1 MTTTINNTTTTNN
14 NVTMNAPASAT
25 SAVVNTTINT
35 AAVTPNLK
43 DPDLVDFTLDGA
55 EAQYKAGEYDKLLAQ
70 CKQDA
75 ANTKWLEEGI
85 RDIRFEAS
93 HDEPLCADEYAKQMK
108 VSEEAVLDT
117 QQNAGLNLT
126 TCIGKKP
133 VGDSAVRSICDRG
146 MIGMNCYELLRKE
159 RRESLKEVLNLILAE
174 RKGAVQVKYSYDKVR
189 AVHSARYAAIG
200 NDKLLKIMDDYMDQ
214 NWPDREFEGGYL
226 SHELMKVVIDLGAY
240 KQQFFRKLPSGF
252 SAGYTPAVMMI
263 SSDVAASAV
272 RLIPCLN
279 MGSGIVAPMA
289 KDVAIPHIG
298 EDIAARVTNA
308 FVALLAYFDDAA
320 TDLDKLRNVLIRN
333 SKAAL
338 VRVLKSGGMPKQE
351 ALEALEG
358 FDAVYGDMPV
368 TALDIYLAVCDAYAG
383 VVRNHTQ
390 DAKKIFAAADCV
402 ARCARTRWSDVDMPG
417 KSHRNL
423 LTSGVASCYPF
434 ISFEMQDPGGVMVGT
449 NHVNNS
455 LVTIDMFDTRAH
467 ANANAV
473 ILGSSGYG
481 KTFTAQLFA
490 LRLSEMDTQVFIISP
505 LKGLE
510 DYGGGCKA
518 VNGQFVSMDPSSDN
532 NINIM
537 DIRAPDDEDAKLLD
551 DYEASGSF
559 LTKKIHTILS
569 FLHLVVRNM
578 TQEEEQLI
586 DGCLYATYAKF
597 GITRDNNSIY
607 DKDGNYKVMP
617 LLEDLQE
624 EMRKNPEL
632 HTVCNILNP
641 LINGSMACFNHH
653 TNVDL
658 DSKYIVFDFN
668 GMKGSLLTM
677 SMFVVLDFVWT
688 KIKEDRTQRKA
699 VFIDECWKLIGT
711 DSNEQAA
718 EDVVEI
724 FRTIRAYG
732 GSAFAMT
739 QDISQFYE
747 YKGGKYGKAIIGNAD
762 TKIIMHLIPSEAKAL
777 QEAIQLTS
785 VEMEAVSSLP
795 RGQRPRLTATM
806 SIREPSQMPFAGCSN
821 TVMDGI

>member
-1 MTTTINNTTTTNN
+1 MTTTINNITTNNN

-35 AAVTPNLK
+35 AAVTPNPK

-93 HDEPLCADEYAKQMK
+93 HDEPLCADAYAKQMK

-126 TCIGKKP
+126 TCVGKKP

-174 RKGAVQVKYSYDKVR
+174 RKGAVQIKYSYDKVR

-200 NDKLLKIMDDYMDQ
+200 NDKLLKIMNDYMDQ

-320 TDLDKLRNVLIRN
+320 TDLDKLRNVQVRN

-351 ALEALEG
+351 AMEALEG
-358 FDAVYGDMPV
+358 FDVAYGDSSV

-390 DAKKIFAAADCV
+390 DAKRIFAAADCV

-417 KSHRNL
+417 K
-423 LTSGVASCYPF
+423 
-434 ISFEMQDPGGVMVGT
+434 
-449 NHVNNS
+449 
-455 LVTIDMFDTRAH
+455 
-467 ANANAV
+467 
-473 ILGSSGYG
+473 
-481 KTFTAQLFA
+481 
-490 LRLSEMDTQVFIISP
+490 
-505 LKGLE
+505 
-510 DYGGGCKA
+510 
-518 VNGQFVSMDPSSDN
+518 
-532 NINIM
+532 
-537 DIRAPDDEDAKLLD
+537 
-551 DYEASGSF
+551 
-559 LTKKIHTILS
+559 
-569 FLHLVVRNM
+569 
-578 TQEEEQLI
+578 EEL
-586 DGCLYATYAKF
+586 
-597 GITRDNNSIY
+597 
-607 DKDGNYKVMP
+607 
-617 LLEDLQE
+617 
-624 EMRKNPEL
+624 
-632 HTVCNILNP
+632 
-641 LINGSMACFNHH
+641 
-653 TNVDL
+653 
-658 DSKYIVFDFN
+658 
-668 GMKGSLLTM
+668 
-677 SMFVVLDFVWT
+677 
-688 KIKEDRTQRKA
+688 
-699 VFIDECWKLIGT
+699 
-711 DSNEQAA
+711 
-718 EDVVEI
+718 
-724 FRTIRAYG
+724 
-732 GSAFAMT
+732 
-739 QDISQFYE
+739 
-747 YKGGKYGKAIIGNAD
+747 
-762 TKIIMHLIPSEAKAL
+762 
-777 QEAIQLTS
+777 
-785 VEMEAVSSLP
+785 
-795 RGQRPRLTATM
+795 
-806 SIREPSQMPFAGCSN
+806 
-821 TVMDGI
+821 

>member
-1 MTTTINNTTTTNN
+1 
-14 NVTMNAPASAT
+14 
-25 SAVVNTTINT
+25 
-35 AAVTPNLK
+35 
-43 DPDLVDFTLDGA
+43 
-55 EAQYKAGEYDKLLAQ
+55 
-70 CKQDA
+70 
-75 ANTKWLEEGI
+75 
-85 RDIRFEAS
+85 
-93 HDEPLCADEYAKQMK
+93 MK

-146 MIGMNCYELLRKE
+146 LIGMNCYELLRKE

-417 KSHRNL
+417 K
-423 LTSGVASCYPF
+423 
-434 ISFEMQDPGGVMVGT
+434 
-449 NHVNNS
+449 
-455 LVTIDMFDTRAH
+455 
-467 ANANAV
+467 
-473 ILGSSGYG
+473 
-481 KTFTAQLFA
+481 
-490 LRLSEMDTQVFIISP
+490 
-505 LKGLE
+505 
-510 DYGGGCKA
+510 
-518 VNGQFVSMDPSSDN
+518 
-532 NINIM
+532 
-537 DIRAPDDEDAKLLD
+537 
-551 DYEASGSF
+551 
-559 LTKKIHTILS
+559 
-569 FLHLVVRNM
+569 
-578 TQEEEQLI
+578 EEL
-586 DGCLYATYAKF
+586 
-597 GITRDNNSIY
+597 
-607 DKDGNYKVMP
+607 
-617 LLEDLQE
+617 
-624 EMRKNPEL
+624 
-632 HTVCNILNP
+632 
-641 LINGSMACFNHH
+641 
-653 TNVDL
+653 
-658 DSKYIVFDFN
+658 
-668 GMKGSLLTM
+668 
-677 SMFVVLDFVWT
+677 
-688 KIKEDRTQRKA
+688 
-699 VFIDECWKLIGT
+699 
-711 DSNEQAA
+711 
-718 EDVVEI
+718 
-724 FRTIRAYG
+724 
-732 GSAFAMT
+732 
-739 QDISQFYE
+739 
-747 YKGGKYGKAIIGNAD
+747 
-762 TKIIMHLIPSEAKAL
+762 
-777 QEAIQLTS
+777 
-785 VEMEAVSSLP
+785 
-795 RGQRPRLTATM
+795 
-806 SIREPSQMPFAGCSN
+806 
-821 TVMDGI
+821 

>member
-133 VGDSAVRSICDRG
+133 VGDSAVRS
-146 MIGMNCYELLRKE
+146 
-159 RRESLKEVLNLILAE
+159 
-174 RKGAVQVKYSYDKVR
+174 SYDKVR

-417 KSHRNL
+417 K
-423 LTSGVASCYPF
+423 
-434 ISFEMQDPGGVMVGT
+434 
-449 NHVNNS
+449 
-455 LVTIDMFDTRAH
+455 
-467 ANANAV
+467 
-473 ILGSSGYG
+473 
-481 KTFTAQLFA
+481 
-490 LRLSEMDTQVFIISP
+490 
-505 LKGLE
+505 
-510 DYGGGCKA
+510 
-518 VNGQFVSMDPSSDN
+518 
-532 NINIM
+532 
-537 DIRAPDDEDAKLLD
+537 
-551 DYEASGSF
+551 
-559 LTKKIHTILS
+559 
-569 FLHLVVRNM
+569 
-578 TQEEEQLI
+578 
-586 DGCLYATYAKF
+586 
-597 GITRDNNSIY
+597 
-607 DKDGNYKVMP
+607 
-617 LLEDLQE
+617 EDL
-624 EMRKNPEL
+624 
-632 HTVCNILNP
+632 
-641 LINGSMACFNHH
+641 
-653 TNVDL
+653 
-658 DSKYIVFDFN
+658 
-668 GMKGSLLTM
+668 
-677 SMFVVLDFVWT
+677 
-688 KIKEDRTQRKA
+688 
-699 VFIDECWKLIGT
+699 
-711 DSNEQAA
+711 
-718 EDVVEI
+718 
-724 FRTIRAYG
+724 
-732 GSAFAMT
+732 
-739 QDISQFYE
+739 
-747 YKGGKYGKAIIGNAD
+747 
-762 TKIIMHLIPSEAKAL
+762 
-777 QEAIQLTS
+777 
-785 VEMEAVSSLP
+785 
-795 RGQRPRLTATM
+795 
-806 SIREPSQMPFAGCSN
+806 
-821 TVMDGI
+821 

>member
-146 MIGMNCYELLRKE
+146 M
-159 RRESLKEVLNLILAE
+159 
-174 RKGAVQVKYSYDKVR
+174 KGAVQVKYSYDKVR

-417 KSHRNL
+417 K
-423 LTSGVASCYPF
+423 
-434 ISFEMQDPGGVMVGT
+434 
-449 NHVNNS
+449 
-455 LVTIDMFDTRAH
+455 
-467 ANANAV
+467 
-473 ILGSSGYG
+473 
-481 KTFTAQLFA
+481 
-490 LRLSEMDTQVFIISP
+490 
-505 LKGLE
+505 
-510 DYGGGCKA
+510 
-518 VNGQFVSMDPSSDN
+518 
-532 NINIM
+532 
-537 DIRAPDDEDAKLLD
+537 
-551 DYEASGSF
+551 
-559 LTKKIHTILS
+559 
-569 FLHLVVRNM
+569 
-578 TQEEEQLI
+578 EEL
-586 DGCLYATYAKF
+586 
-597 GITRDNNSIY
+597 
-607 DKDGNYKVMP
+607 
-617 LLEDLQE
+617 
-624 EMRKNPEL
+624 
-632 HTVCNILNP
+632 
-641 LINGSMACFNHH
+641 
-653 TNVDL
+653 
-658 DSKYIVFDFN
+658 
-668 GMKGSLLTM
+668 
-677 SMFVVLDFVWT
+677 
-688 KIKEDRTQRKA
+688 
-699 VFIDECWKLIGT
+699 
-711 DSNEQAA
+711 
-718 EDVVEI
+718 
-724 FRTIRAYG
+724 
-732 GSAFAMT
+732 
-739 QDISQFYE
+739 
-747 YKGGKYGKAIIGNAD
+747 
-762 TKIIMHLIPSEAKAL
+762 
-777 QEAIQLTS
+777 
-785 VEMEAVSSLP
+785 
-795 RGQRPRLTATM
+795 
-806 SIREPSQMPFAGCSN
+806 
-821 TVMDGI
+821 

>member
-117 QQNAGLNLT
+117 QQNTGLNLT

-417 KSHRNL
+417 K
-423 LTSGVASCYPF
+423 
-434 ISFEMQDPGGVMVGT
+434 
-449 NHVNNS
+449 
-455 LVTIDMFDTRAH
+455 
-467 ANANAV
+467 
-473 ILGSSGYG
+473 
-481 KTFTAQLFA
+481 
-490 LRLSEMDTQVFIISP
+490 
-505 LKGLE
+505 
-510 DYGGGCKA
+510 
-518 VNGQFVSMDPSSDN
+518 
-532 NINIM
+532 
-537 DIRAPDDEDAKLLD
+537 
-551 DYEASGSF
+551 
-559 LTKKIHTILS
+559 
-569 FLHLVVRNM
+569 
-578 TQEEEQLI
+578 
-586 DGCLYATYAKF
+586 
-597 GITRDNNSIY
+597 
-607 DKDGNYKVMP
+607 
-617 LLEDLQE
+617 EDL
-624 EMRKNPEL
+624 
-632 HTVCNILNP
+632 
-641 LINGSMACFNHH
+641 
-653 TNVDL
+653 
-658 DSKYIVFDFN
+658 
-668 GMKGSLLTM
+668 
-677 SMFVVLDFVWT
+677 
-688 KIKEDRTQRKA
+688 
-699 VFIDECWKLIGT
+699 
-711 DSNEQAA
+711 
-718 EDVVEI
+718 
-724 FRTIRAYG
+724 
-732 GSAFAMT
+732 
-739 QDISQFYE
+739 
-747 YKGGKYGKAIIGNAD
+747 
-762 TKIIMHLIPSEAKAL
+762 
-777 QEAIQLTS
+777 
-785 VEMEAVSSLP
+785 
-795 RGQRPRLTATM
+795 
-806 SIREPSQMPFAGCSN
+806 
-821 TVMDGI
+821 